1 MQMLRLPCRH
11 PGALRLHLRP
21 GTNLAR
27 NLLPRLAGSSCRGP
41 GILMSGIPGRIK
53 VERQGPPRFLG
64 NPHADMLCS
73 LTPVGRSR
81 QAIAACRF
89 CLPQFSRR
97 RLPRQVSLRGS
108 ITRPIRFLC
117 TLRHVRYRTP
127 RNTRFRLLAKL
138 CRVGLVTHWV
148 PSEGFAVKV
157 LLLQAFLAHQ
167 NLRNPERFSP
177 GLKLIVQR
185 RKVF

>member
-1 MQMLRLPCRH
+1 MLRLPCRH

-27 NLLPRLAGSSCRGP
+27 YLLPRLAGSDCRGP
-41 GILMSGIPGRIK
+41 GIWMSGIPDRIK

-64 NPHADMLCS
+64 NPHADMPCS

-81 QAIAACRF
+81 QAIAACRC

-97 RLPRQVSLRGS
+97 RLPRQVFLRGS
-108 ITRPIRFLC
+108 ITRPIRSLC

-148 PSEGFAVKV
+148 PSEGFAVKF
-157 LLLQAFLAHQ
+157 LLLQASLAHA
-167 NLRNPERFSP
+167 NPRLRVKFR
-177 GLKLIVQR
+177 GRLRIVC
-185 RKVF
+185 